1 MTGICWKLESLTRL
15 QLLQM
20 EARICWKI
28 ENYNF
33 TILSEEFD
41 ASMLCVLQLYEVGVG
56 HLFARMFSICS
67 GMFLELLVRNYLRL
81 S

>member
-1 MTGICWKLESLTRL
+1 MEAGICWK
-15 QLLQM
+15 
-20 EARICWKI
+20 IG
-28 ENYNF
+28 NYNF

-56 HLFARMFSICS
+56 HLFAGMFSICS
-67 GMFLELLVRNYLRL
+67 GMFLELLVRNDLRL